1 MLVILPINYS
11 LDYLILSFCK
21 FKFYIFTDESMSY
34 ATVKDSINIDNKHS
48 IDYINERKTDAN
60 IYTKMIIV
68 EIKTVIL
75 RLLLLYCQV
84 S

>member
-1 MLVILPINYS
+1 
-11 LDYLILSFCK
+11 
-21 FKFYIFTDESMSY
+21 MSY